1 MNCDNCKYPKVC
13 KATVYTSAIALV
25 CGFTYYSVKYL
36 KHKFYAKP
44 DPKDENEE
52 VNGDVSSEGP
62 KVLREV
68 NGVDDIISPKFPLRV
83 VIDEKTNDTIELT
96 F

>member
-44 DPKDENEE
+44 DHKDEVIDKNEE
-52 VNGDVSSEGP
+52 ENGDVNS
-62 KVLREV
+62 EV
-68 NGVDDIISPKFPLRV
+68 NGVDDIVSPKVPLRV

>member
-44 DPKDENEE
+44 DPKDEEIE
-52 VNGDVSSEGP
+52 VDGDVNSEEN
-62 KVLREV
+62 KEV
-68 NGVDDIISPKFPLRV
+68 NGVDDIVSPKVPLRV